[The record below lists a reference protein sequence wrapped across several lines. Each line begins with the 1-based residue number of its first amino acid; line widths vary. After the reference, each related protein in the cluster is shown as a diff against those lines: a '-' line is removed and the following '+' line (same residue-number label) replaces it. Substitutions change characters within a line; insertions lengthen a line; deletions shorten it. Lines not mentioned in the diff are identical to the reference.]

1 MGSAIKRA
9 LGAEP
14 ESSTRTSS
22 SGPSRAELDVLEQRV
37 GRLVLLCEAL
47 WTILKEKHGMTDE
60 ELMARIEEIDARDGV
75 RDGQPARKEAR
86 LCPRCNRV
94 LTKSSPICLYCG
106 QEVPLDV
113 FGR

>member
-60 ELMARIEEIDARDGV
+60 ELMAGSRRLTPATASAMGNRREKKRASAR
-75 RDGQPARKEAR
+75 AATE
-86 LCPRCNRV
+86 C
-94 LTKSSPICLYCG
+94 
-106 QEVPLDV
+106 
-113 FGR
+113 